1 VRADSIAGLAELT
14 EKLVAAGVEDLVLD
28 PAVRSFGGSLQTVT
42 QLRRLALKKN
52 YRPVGYPLIT
62 FPYLGVSD
70 PALEELLADQQVA
83 KYAGFVVLSKFDP
96 AMIYP
101 LLVLRANLFTD
112 PQKPIQVE
120 PGVYPI
126 NKPTA
131 DAPVMVTTNF
141 SITYFAVA
149 NEVESSGLPGW
160 LLVADAEGMSVLTA
174 WAAGKF
180 DAEKIAKTVK
190 NTGIAEKVSHR
201 KVVIPGH
208 VAVLMGELE
217 EELPGWQI
225 KVGPRE
231 AVDLPRYLK
240 TAW

>member
-1 VRADSIAGLAELT
+1 MEM
-14 EKLVAAGVEDLVLD
+14 
-28 PAVRSFGGSLQTVT
+28 
-42 QLRRLALKKN
+42 
-52 YRPVGYPLIT
+52 
-62 FPYLGVSD
+62 
-70 PALEELLADQQVA
+70 LLAGQQIA
-83 KYAGFVVLSKFDP
+83 KYAGFVVLSRFEP
-96 AMIYP
+96 AEVYP

-131 DAPVMVTTNF
+131 DAPVLVTTNF

-149 NEVESSGLPGW
+149 NEMESSGQPAW

-190 NTGIAEKVSHR
+190 TTGIAEKVSHR

-217 EELPGWQI
+217 EELPDWQI

-231 AVDLPRYLK
+231 AVDLPRFLK

>member
-1 VRADSIAGLAELT
+1 ML
-14 EKLVAAGVEDLVLD
+14 
-28 PAVRSFGGSLQTVT
+28 T
-42 QLRRLALKKN
+42 QLRRLALKKGI
-52 YRPVGYPLIT
+52 REVGYPMIT

-70 PALEELLADQQVA
+70 ACMEPLLAGQQIA
-83 KYAGFVVLSKFDP
+83 KYAGFVVLSHFDP

-101 LLVLRANLFTD
+101 LLVLRQNIYTD

-120 PGVYPI
+120 PGIYPI
-126 NKPTA
+126 NKPGP

-149 NEVESSGLPGW
+149 NELESSGVPAW
-160 LLVADAEGMSVLTA
+160 LLVADADGMSVLTA

-180 DAEKIAKTVK
+180 DADRIAKTVK
-190 NTGIAEKVSHR
+190 GSGIGDKVNHHR
-201 KVVIPGH
+201 VIIPGH
-208 VAVLMGELE
+208 VSVLMGELE
-217 EELPGWQI
+217 EELAGWEI

-240 TAW
+240 TSL